1 MRKVGKYVAAV
12 AEYERSA
19 QRHDLDLNKS
29 DLDSIDIKELGLELR
44 LSSSGHGKLLG
55 QVFSTAKKGRAA
67 GKLLVPV
74 PQPTSILQ
82 FKN

>member
-1 MRKVGKYVAAV
+1 MAAV

-19 QRHDLDLNKS
+19 RRHDLDLNKS
-29 DLDSIDIKELGLELR
+29 DLDSIDIKDLGLELGLLWIWEIIR
-44 LSSSGHGKLLG
+44 SSALPRGGG
-55 QVFSTAKKGRAA
+55 VQG
-67 GKLLVPV
+67 LLVPV